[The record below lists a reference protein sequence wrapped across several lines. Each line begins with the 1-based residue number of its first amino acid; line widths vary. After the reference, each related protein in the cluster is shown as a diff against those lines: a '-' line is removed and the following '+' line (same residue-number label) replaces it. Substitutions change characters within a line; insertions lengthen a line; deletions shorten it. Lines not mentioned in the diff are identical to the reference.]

1 MLKNILVFLDGGE
14 ESQRGLPAAVGLA
27 GLTAGRIRGLF
38 VKKVELIEL
47 GLLPASPDLGGM
59 PPVVLDPELI
69 ASLEAEK
76 DQTALRLAEIF
87 TAGVGSLADGLQ
99 VVRGDVVEELV
110 QASHTADVV
119 VMGRN
124 RLAVGDQSDW
134 LSDITRQVL
143 KQSWAPILLP
153 GTQPKGLFQGPFLV
167 AYDASLAANRTLR
180 QMARLAAVAQVPL
193 TILAVGNPD
202 TTTPRLEEARLYCKP
217 YRLNLS
223 LEAREGKAI
232 DVIQAFGDER
242 RFSLIGMG
250 AHGHFKIKNLLL
262 GSSAAKMLRNL
273 AQGFLV
279 CSR

>member
-14 ESQRGLPAAVGLA
+14 ESQRGLAAAVGLA
-27 GLTAGRIRGLF
+27 GLGEGRIRGLF
-38 VKKVELIEL
+38 VKKIELLEL

-59 PPVVLDPELI
+59 PPVILDPEFL

-76 DQTALRLAEIF
+76 DKTALRLAEIF
-87 TAGVGSLADGLQ
+87 TAVAGHLADGLQ

-119 VMGRN
+119 IMGRN
-124 RLAVGDQSDW
+124 RQAVGEQSDW

-153 GTQPKGLFQGPFLV
+153 GREPDALFQGPFLM

-180 QMARLAAVAQVPL
+180 QMARLACLAQVPL
-193 TILAVGNPD
+193 TILSVGNPD
-202 TTTPRLEEARLYCKP
+202 TTAVRLEEAELYCKP
-217 YRLNLS
+217 YHLKLS
-223 LEAREGKAI
+223 LEAREGKASE
-232 DVIQAFGDER
+232 VIQAFCDKR

-250 AHGHFKIKNLLL
+250 AHGHFQFKHLVL
-262 GSSAAKMLRNL
+262 GSAADTMLRNL

-279 CSR
+279 CAR